1 MTNNLEAE
9 NAEFAAKK
17 WVWVADPQLGFIKGF
32 VVSEDGDKYTVNCG
46 DENRVIKI
54 DDTDKVNP
62 PKFNMASDMA
72 ELTFLSEAAV
82 IANLASRYKSDMI
95 YTYSGLFLVAINPYR
110 SLPIYDKDTIRS
122 YRNKHRDEVPP
133 HIFAITD
140 LAFQNMIEA
149 HENQSILVTGES
161 GAGKTENTKKVIQYL
176 AAVAQEGKHASA
188 NDSTFEDKILQAN
201 PILEAFGNAQ
211 TVRNN
216 NSSRF
221 GKFIRIEF
229 ERAGAI
235 AGAVIDWYL
244 LEKSRVISQN
254 SSERNY
260 HVFYQLLSGA
270 SEELREKLLIKD
282 SVNPADHSYLKGSN
296 HEIPGVNDK
305 AEFGVLQ
312 KSFQIMGFTEKEQHS
327 IFQTLSAILHL
338 GNIELAGEGSRASGV
353 NQARLVDISQA
364 ERLCHLL
371 GISTQQFVTSLLHPK
386 VKAGREWVQQNRS
399 TEQVRFSLDSL
410 AKSLYERTFGFIVDR
425 INACLQSGASD
436 TTFIGVLDIAGFEIF
451 QVNSF
456 EQLCINYTN
465 ERLQQFFNHHMFVLE
480 QEEYARENIEWKYV
494 DFGHDLQPTIDL
506 IEKPNPIGIFSCLDE
521 DCVMPKASDK
531 TFTEKL
537 HQLWDKK
544 SPKYKSSRLKQG
556 FVLTHYAA
564 DVEYS
569 TEGWLDKNKDPLN
582 ANVIELLVESSDS
595 HVRCLFQEEA
605 KEAARETSAR
615 SKGGKKGIF
624 RTVAQKHKEQLN
636 SLMTRLQAT
645 HPHFV
650 RCIIP
655 NHKKQPQSLDSLLV
669 LDQLR
674 CNGVLEGIRIARSG
688 FPNRLPFSDFK
699 SRYQVLVP
707 MPQGFMDGQK
717 ACQHILS
724 GLKMDTNLYRVGLT
738 KVFFKSG
745 VLAELEEQRES
756 CVREVIVRFQS
767 LARGCMTRRKFLKA
781 QHRHEAAQIIK
792 KNLSVYT
799 GLKDNKW
806 WKLYVKMR
814 PLLATSKD
822 IVERRAKDAEVKRLE
837 KKMADIVETRDGL
850 DERCRK
856 AESELAKIEEK
867 LTSERATAAD
877 KDEILRRS
885 QEKEAELS
893 AQLDEAYEDL
903 DQLET
908 QMEELLAA
916 KKRADEQT
924 DTLKKELDNGA
935 KLLSKLESE
944 KADLAASMA
953 AIEKELAEATEKHSN
968 GLSESESLNEQ
979 LSMIRNCVAMRE
991 AKIEELEGRL
1001 EESEKEL
1008 GSRLAA
1014 ATSGFDSAN
1023 RRIRELIREN
1033 KEVRDQLADLHATSF
1048 GYEKL
1053 VRKKEQEQAVLKAD
1067 IDRHVK
1073 DLEDISRQKHSL
1085 ETKQESVSAELA
1097 AANEEI
1103 KTLSANHEQLKQE
1116 LEKRRQE
1123 SESEEKQKAAQMM
1136 LETEALKE
1144 ELAKE
1149 RRKRTVAES
1158 EVSKTQNDLSR
1169 VKKEFSA
1176 KSSEVEGLQKSKQ
1189 SAEKEAA
1196 RLQSQVEKAQAAQ
1209 SAAERAL
1216 SKLVAD
1222 LKVAREEAAHLTRQ
1236 DKSREQSLK
1245 SQVENLRNES
1255 AKHRSLN
1262 ETLTAD
1268 AGAFKTRLDSLL
1280 AEKKTLTAQVAT
1292 LTSAAGADKDQLAV
1306 LREAIDVKNNQL
1318 TKLRNQVEA
1327 ETQARLAHVSQS
1339 SQAKQ
1344 VSDDQVAS
1352 LKRKLSE
1359 LETVHSTGEK
1369 QRERMAREIEDLKHH
1384 NTQDH
1389 KSALSQERLVT
1400 ELKAALEKERRER
1413 SETAVLRRKLQSQ
1426 VDSLTETVELRT
1438 SQVTALNRAVLG
1450 PNKPLPSDPESLERA
1465 ISSTVDLA
1473 TRLEESERRCKAL
1486 QDGKQLAEE
1495 QFRSAKQRWSA
1506 DTDSLTTRRSHE
1518 DINLTSYTSPSKTK
1532 RPLSVS
1538 AVSHLN
1544 RDATNGMDVKLK
1556 DKLATAELALSQALA
1571 KNKLLAKEAEEARSR
1586 SFVSSRDMSPERPSS
1601 KASNSSKPD
1610 MNFQLEAERSRNRD
1624 LQEDLQLYRQRA
1636 EEYYG
1641 KIESAEIAILK
1652 SSRAEEFAKQR
1663 CEEAESER
1671 SQLLA
1676 ERQQAETALIELQA
1690 EVRGLENQ
1698 LEDKEMEMA
1707 TLRRSHKRLETE
1719 QGRGIEGSKS
1729 ELAELTKT
1737 LAAETKNVSTLRHEN
1752 MMLQQASDAM
1762 KRQRELE
1769 RSEVK
1774 QWRDDHDRLAAQMH
1788 DLQQQ
1793 AQADEKANSEAQKR
1807 VASLLSQVQNLRTTM
1822 DEITTDRDQL
1832 LKDKRALETRVST
1845 MAVDLEGL
1853 LKSHDEAPLSR
1864 SASQVSPTQLR
1875 SAEKSAADALATLE
1889 RERKVMQLQKQESE
1903 KQAKELNLKVLD
1915 LESRLMTSGGGDTE
1929 TLRKRVTQLEKE
1941 LEEQQ
1946 SEMLADLK
1954 SSRGGDRQARELRDQ
1969 LDQRDQLVKRLQE
1982 ESAKSEAK
1990 VSRLVAAVE
1999 KAQGSESQ
2007 YQVVARRAERESR
2020 ELREKSLRLEKD
2032 LENWKSRLEAY
2043 VSNNS
2048 NFEPSFV

>member
-1 MTNNLEAE
+1 MT
-9 NAEFAAKK
+9 
-17 WVWVADPQLGFIKGF
+17 
-32 VVSEDGDKYTVNCG
+32 
-46 DENRVIKI
+46 
-54 DDTDKVNP
+54 
-62 PKFNMASDMA
+62 
-72 ELTFLSEAAV
+72 
-82 IANLASRYKSDMI
+82 
-95 YTYSGLFLVAINPYR
+95 
-110 SLPIYDKDTIRS
+110 
-122 YRNKHRDEVPP
+122 P

-140 LAFQNMIEA
+140 LAFQNMMEA

-176 AAVAQEGKHASA
+176 AAVAQEGKHASTS
-188 NDSTFEDKILQAN
+188 DSTFEDKILQAN

-235 AGAVIDWYL
+235 AGASIDWYL

-254 SSERNY
+254 SKERNY
-260 HVFYQLLSGA
+260 HVFYQLLAGA
-270 SEELREKLLIKD
+270 SAKLREELLIKD
-282 SVNPADHSYLKGSN
+282 NTKASDHSYLKGSN
-296 HEIPGVNDK
+296 YEIPGVNDR

-312 KSFQIMGFTEKEQHS
+312 KSFQIMGFTTAEQHS
-327 IFQTLSAILHL
+327 IFQILSAILHL
-338 GNIELAGEGSRASGV
+338 GNIELVGEGSRASGV

-386 VKAGREWVQQNRS
+386 VKAGKEWVQQNRS

-410 AKSLYERTFGFIVDR
+410 SKSLYERTFGFIVDR
-425 INACLQSGASD
+425 INACLQSDATD
-436 TTFIGVLDIAGFEIF
+436 TQFIGVLDIAGFEIF

-544 SPKYKSSRLKQG
+544 SPKYKAARLNQG

-595 HVRCLFQEEA
+595 HVRGLFQEEA
-605 KEAARETSAR
+605 KEAARETATR
-615 SKGGKKGIF
+615 GKGKKGMF
-624 RTVAQKHKEQLN
+624 RTVAQRHKEQLN
-636 SLMTRLQAT
+636 SLMTQLQAT

-655 NHKKQPQSLDSLLV
+655 NHKKQPKSLDSLLV

-707 MPQGFMDGQK
+707 MPQGFVDGQK

-756 CVREVIVRFQS
+756 CVRDVIVRFQAV
-767 LARGCMTRRKFLKA
+767 ARGCMTRRKFLKA
-781 QHRHEAAQIIK
+781 QHRHEAALIIK
-792 KNLSVYT
+792 QNLNVYSNLKN
-799 GLKDNKW
+799 NKW

-837 KKMADIVETRDGL
+837 KKMAGIEEDRESIS
-850 DERCRK
+850 ERCRK
-856 AESELAKIEEK
+856 AETELTKIQAKLEA
-867 LTSERATAAD
+867 ERATASD

-885 QEKEAELS
+885 QEKETELA
-893 AQLDEAYEDL
+893 AQLEEAYEDL

-908 QMEELLAA
+908 QLEELLAA

-924 DTLKKELDNGA
+924 DVLKKELDNGA
-935 KLLSKLESE
+935 KLLGKLESE
-944 KADLAASMA
+944 KTDLAAGMA
-953 AIEKELAEATEKHSN
+953 SIEKELSEVSQKHTSR
-968 GLSESESLNEQ
+968 LSESESLNEQ

-991 AKIEELEGRL
+991 AKIEELEARL

-1014 ATSGFDSAN
+1014 ASSGFDSAN

-1067 IDRHVK
+1067 LDRHVK
-1073 DLEDISRQKHSL
+1073 DLEDISRQKQSL
-1085 ETKQESVSAELA
+1085 ETKHESVSAELA

-1103 KTLSANHEQLKQE
+1103 KTLSANHDQLKKE
-1116 LEKRRQE
+1116 LEARRQE
-1123 SESEEKQKAAQMM
+1123 SESEDKQKTARML
-1136 LETEALKE
+1136 LETETLKE

-1149 RRKRTVAES
+1149 RRRRTVAES
-1158 EVSKTQNDLSR
+1158 EVAKHKGQLDRVAKELSE
-1169 VKKEFSA
+1169 K
-1176 KSSEVEGLQKSKQ
+1176 
-1189 SAEKEAA
+1189 SAEISELRLAREKAGKDVV

-1216 SKLVAD
+1216 GKVQSD
-1222 LKVAREEAAHLTRQ
+1222 LKLAQEQASDLSRQ
-1236 DKSREQSLK
+1236 DKSREMSHK
-1245 SQVENLRNES
+1245 SQLDTLRSETS
-1255 AKHRSLN
+1255 KHQSLN
-1262 ETLTAD
+1262 ESLQAD
-1268 AGAFKTRLDSLL
+1268 ATSAKSRLEGLL
-1280 AEKKTLTAQVAT
+1280 SEKKALAAQVAT
-1292 LTSAAGADKDQLAV
+1292 LTTSSASDKDTLAV

-1318 TKLRNQVEA
+1318 TKLRSQVES
-1327 ETQARLAHVSQS
+1327 ETQARLSQMS
-1339 SQAKQ
+1339 LASQAKQ
-1344 VSDDQVAS
+1344 HGDDIVSS
-1352 LKRKLSE
+1352 LKRKLAD
-1359 LETVHSTGEK
+1359 LETTHSTGEK
-1369 QRERMAREIEDLKHH
+1369 QRERLSREIEDLKHH

-1426 VDSLTETVELRT
+1426 VDSLSETLELRT
-1438 SQVTALNRAVLG
+1438 GQVMALNRAVLG
-1450 PNKPLPSDPESLERA
+1450 PNKPLPSDPDSLEKA
-1465 ISSTVDLA
+1465 ISSSVDLA
-1473 TRLEESERRCKAL
+1473 SRLEESERRCKAL

-1506 DTDSLTTRRSHE
+1506 DTDSFSSRRAHD
-1518 DINLTSYTSPSKTK
+1518 DINLTSYTSPKAK

-1544 RDATNGMDVKLK
+1544 RDKEKFDHADKLH
-1556 DKLATAELALSQALA
+1556 DKLAAAELALSQALA
-1571 KNKLLAKEAEEARSR
+1571 KNKHLSKEADEAKEKLRSQGT
-1586 SFVSSRDMSPERPSS
+1586 VSSRSMRDASPERLSS
-1601 KASNSSKPD
+1601 KGSITPD
-1610 MNFQLEAERSRNRD
+1610 VTFQLESERSRNRD

-1636 EEYYG
+1636 DEYYG
-1641 KIESAEIAILK
+1641 KIESAEIAVLK
-1652 SSRAEEFAKQR
+1652 SSRAEDFAKQR
-1663 CEEAESER
+1663 CQEAESER
-1671 SQLLA
+1671 TQLLA
-1676 ERQQAETALIELQA
+1676 ERQEAETALIELQA

-1698 LEDKEMEMA
+1698 LEDKAMEVA
-1707 TLRRSHKRLETE
+1707 TLKRSHKRLESE
-1719 QGRGIEGSKS
+1719 HGRGAEGSRNEVE
-1729 ELAELTKT
+1729 ELSRN
-1737 LAAETKNVSTLRHEN
+1737 LAAESRTVSSLKQQN
-1752 MMLQQASDAM
+1752 MMLQQQTDTM
-1762 KRQRELE
+1762 KRQREQE
-1769 RSEVK
+1769 QADTK
-1774 QWRDDHDRLAAQMH
+1774 KWRDEHDHIVAQMA
-1788 DLQQQ
+1788 DIQQQ
-1793 AQADEKANSEAQKR
+1793 ALTDERANAEAQKR

-1832 LKDKRALETRVST
+1832 LKDKRALESRVST

-1853 LKSHDEAPLSR
+1853 LKSHDTASVTRTP
-1864 SASQVSPTQLR
+1864 SQVSATQLR
-1875 SAEKSAADALATLE
+1875 AAEKSAADAIASLE
-1889 RERKVMQLQKQESE
+1889 RERKVMLSQKRDSE
-1903 KQAKELNLKVLD
+1903 ERSKELNLKVLD
-1915 LESRLMTSGGGDTE
+1915 LESRLKSSSNGE
-1929 TLRKRVTQLEKE
+1929 AESLRKQVAALEKE
-1941 LEEQQ
+1941 LQEQQ
-1946 SEMLADLK
+1946 TDILADFK
-1954 SSRGGDRQARELRDQ
+1954 SSRGDRQAKDLRDQ
-1969 LDQRDQLVKRLQE
+1969 LTQRDTLVKRLQE
-1982 ESAKSEAK
+1982 EASKSEAK
-1990 VSRLVAAVE
+1990 VGRLVEAVE

-2007 YQVVARRAERESR
+2007 YQIVARRAERESR
-2020 ELREKSLRLEKD
+2020 DLREKSLRLEKD
-2032 LENWKSRLEAY
+2032 LENWKSRLDAY
-2043 VSNNS
+2043 VNNGSNY
-2048 NFEPSFV
+2048 ETPFV

>member
-1 MTNNLEAE
+1 MT
-9 NAEFAAKK
+9 
-17 WVWVADPQLGFIKGF
+17 W
-32 VVSEDGDKYTVNCG
+32 
-46 DENRVIKI
+46 
-54 DDTDKVNP
+54 
-62 PKFNMASDMA
+62 
-72 ELTFLSEAAV
+72 LTQ
-82 IANLASRYKSDMI
+82 
-95 YTYSGLFLVAINPYR
+95 TYSGLFLVAINPYR
-110 SLPIYDKDTIRS
+110 SLPIYDKDTVRS

-140 LAFQNMIEA
+140 LAFQNMMEA

-176 AAVAQEGKHASA
+176 AAVAQEGGKHSSAS
-188 NDSTFEDKILQAN
+188 DCTFEDKILQAN

-254 SSERNY
+254 SRERNY

-270 SEELREKLLIKD
+270 SAELREELLIKD
-282 SVNPADHSYLKGSN
+282 NVSPGDHSYLKGSN
-296 HEIPGVNDK
+296 HVIPGVNDK

-312 KSFQIMGFTEKEQHS
+312 KSFQIMGFTDKEQHS

-338 GNIELAGEGSRASGV
+338 GNIELAGEGSRGSGV

-425 INACLQSGASD
+425 INTCLQSGASD
-436 TTFIGVLDIAGFEIF
+436 TQFIGVLDIAGFEIF

-582 ANVIELLVESSDS
+582 ANVIELLVESSDA

-605 KEAARETSAR
+605 KEAAKEASAR
-615 SKGGKKGIF
+615 GGKAGGKKGMF

-655 NHKKQPQSLDSLLV
+655 NHKKQPQSLDSVLV

-756 CVREVIVRFQS
+756 CVRDVIVRFQS

-781 QHRHEAAQIIK
+781 QHRHEAALIIK

-799 GLKDNKW
+799 HLKDNKW

-837 KKMADIVETRDGL
+837 KKMADIVETRDSL

-856 AESELAKIEEK
+856 AETELAKIEEK
-867 LTSERATAAD
+867 LSSERATAAD

-885 QEKEAELS
+885 QAKEAELS

-924 DTLKKELDNGA
+924 DSLKRELDNGA
-935 KLLSKLESE
+935 KLLGKLESE
-944 KADLAASMA
+944 KTDLASSMA
-953 AIEKELAEATEKHSN
+953 SIEQELAEATEKHSSR
-968 GLSESESLNEQ
+968 LTESESLNEQ

-991 AKIEELEGRL
+991 AKIEELEARL

-1067 IDRHVK
+1067 LDRHVK
-1073 DLEDISRQKHSL
+1073 DLADISRQKQSL
-1085 ETKQESVSAELA
+1085 ETKHESVSAELA

-1116 LEKRRQE
+1116 LETRRQE
-1123 SESEEKQKAAQMM
+1123 SESEEKQKTAQMM

-1149 RRKRTVAES
+1149 RRRRSVAES
-1158 EVSKTQNDLSR
+1158 EVTKTKGEVSR
-1169 VKKEFSA
+1169 VKGELAA
-1176 KSSEVEGLQKSKQ
+1176 KSEEVSDLQQSKKTA
-1189 SAEKEAA
+1189 SDEVV
-1196 RLQSQVEKAQAAQ
+1196 RLQSQVERAQAAQ

-1216 SKLVAD
+1216 SKVEAD
-1222 LKVAREEAAHLTRQ
+1222 LKVAQEEAAHLTRQ
-1236 DKSREQSLK
+1236 DKSRELSLK
-1245 SQVENLRNES
+1245 NQLESLRNES
-1255 AKHRSLN
+1255 SKHRSMN
-1262 ETLTAD
+1262 EALTAD
-1268 AGAFKTRLDSLL
+1268 AGSFKTRLDALL
-1280 AEKKTLTAQVAT
+1280 TEKKTLKDQIAT
-1292 LTSAAGADKDQLAV
+1292 LTSSSGADKDQLAV

-1318 TKLRNQVEA
+1318 TKLRSQVEA

-1344 VSDDQVAS
+1344 QSDDAVAS

-1359 LETVHSTGEK
+1359 LETVHGTGEK

-1438 SQVTALNRAVLG
+1438 QQVTALNRAVLG

-1506 DTDSLTTRRSHE
+1506 DTDNLSSRRSHE
-1518 DINLTSYTSPSKTK
+1518 DINLTSYTSPSKSK

-1544 RDATNGMDVKLK
+1544 RDANGGVDKLK
-1556 DKLATAELALSQALA
+1556 EKLASAELALSQALA
-1571 KNKLLAKEAEEARSR
+1571 KNKLLAKDAEEARSR
-1586 SFVSSRDMSPERPSS
+1586 STTRDMSPERPSS
-1601 KASNSSKPD
+1601 KASISSKPD

-1624 LQEDLQLYRQRA
+1624 LQEDLHLYRQRA
-1636 EEYYG
+1636 DEYYG

-1676 ERQQAETALIELQA
+1676 EREKAETALISLQS
-1690 EVRGLENQ
+1690 EVRTLENQ
-1698 LEDKEMEMA
+1698 LEDKEMEVA

-1719 QGRGIEGSKS
+1719 QGRGLAGSKS
-1729 ELAELTKT
+1729 ELDELTKT
-1737 LAAETKNVSTLRHEN
+1737 LAAETKTAASLRQQN
-1752 MMLQQASDAM
+1752 LLLQQQTEAM
-1762 KRQRELE
+1762 KRQREHE
-1769 RSEVK
+1769 QSEAQ
-1774 QWRDDHDRLAAQMH
+1774 QWHDEHDRLAAQMH

-1793 AQADEKANSEAQKR
+1793 AQADERANSEAQKR

-1822 DEITTDRDQL
+1822 DEITSDRDQL
-1832 LKDKRALETRVST
+1832 LKDKRSLESRVST

-1853 LKSHDEAPLSR
+1853 LKSHGEAPLSR
-1864 SASQVSPTQLR
+1864 SASSQSSVSSTQLR
-1875 SAEKSAADALATLE
+1875 TAEKSAADALATLE
-1889 RERKVMQLQKQESE
+1889 RERKAMQTQKRDSE
-1903 KQAKELNLKVLD
+1903 QQTKALNLKILE
-1915 LESRLMTSGGGDTE
+1915 LESRLMSSGGSDTE
-1929 TLRKRVTQLEKE
+1929 TLRQRVSQLEKE
-1941 LEEQQ
+1941 LQQQQ

-1990 VSRLVAAVE
+1990 VGRLVAAVE

-2043 VSNNS
+2043 VNNS
-2048 NFEPSFV
+2048 SNYEPSFV

>member
-17 WVWVADPQLGFIKGF
+17 WVWVADDKLGFLKGF
-32 VVSEDGDKYTVNCG
+32 VVSEEGDKYTVNCG
-46 DENRVIKI
+46 DENRVVKI
-54 DDTDKVNP
+54 NDTDKVNP

-110 SLPIYDKDTIRS
+110 SLPIYDRDTVRS

-140 LAFQNMIEA
+140 LAFQNMMEA

-188 NDSTFEDKILQAN
+188 SDCTFEDKILQAN

-254 SSERNY
+254 SRERNY

-270 SEELREKLLIKD
+270 SAELREELLIKD
-282 SVNPADHSYLKGSN
+282 NTNPADHSYLKGSN
-296 HEIPGVNDK
+296 YEIPGVNDK

-312 KSFQIMGFTEKEQHS
+312 KSFQIMGFTDEEQHS

-338 GNIELAGEGSRASGV
+338 GNIELAGEGSRGSGV

-371 GISTQQFVTSLLHPK
+371 GISTQQFVTGLLHPK

-436 TTFIGVLDIAGFEIF
+436 TQFIGVLDIAGFEIF

-582 ANVIELLVESSDS
+582 ANVIELLVESSDA
-595 HVRCLFQEEA
+595 HVRTLFQEEA

-615 SKGGKKGIF
+615 GKGGKKGIF

-756 CVREVIVRFQS
+756 CVRDVIVRFQS
-767 LARGCMTRRKFLKA
+767 LARGCMTRRKFLRA
-781 QHRHEAAQIIK
+781 QHRHEAALIIK

-799 GLKDNKW
+799 HLKENKW

-837 KKMADIVETRDGL
+837 KKMADIAETRDSL

-856 AESELAKIEEK
+856 AETELAKIEEK
-867 LTSERATAAD
+867 LSAERATAAD

-935 KLLSKLESE
+935 KLLGKLEAE
-944 KADLAASMA
+944 KTDLATSMA
-953 AIEKELAEATEKHSN
+953 SVERELAEATEKHSSR
-968 GLSESESLNEQ
+968 LTESESLNEQ

-991 AKIEELEGRL
+991 AKIEELEARL

-1067 IDRHVK
+1067 LDRHVQ
-1073 DLEDISRQKHSL
+1073 DLADISRQKQSL
-1085 ETKQESVSAELA
+1085 ETKHESVSAELA

-1103 KTLSANHEQLKQE
+1103 RTLSANHEQLKQE
-1116 LEKRRQE
+1116 LETRRQE
-1123 SESEEKQKAAQMM
+1123 SASEEKQKSAQML

-1149 RRKRTVAES
+1149 RRRRTVAES
-1158 EVSKTQNDLSR
+1158 EVSKTQNEVSR
-1169 VKKEFSA
+1169 VKAEFSA
-1176 KSSEVEGLQKSKQ
+1176 KSAEIAELHKSKQ
-1189 SAEKEAA
+1189 AADKDVA

-1216 SKLVAD
+1216 SKVEAD
-1222 LKVAREEAAHLTRQ
+1222 LKAAQDQAAQLTRQ
-1236 DKSREQSLK
+1236 DKSRELSLK
-1245 SQVENLRNES
+1245 SQLESLRNES
-1255 AKHRSLN
+1255 AKHRTQN
-1262 ETLTAD
+1262 EALTAD
-1268 AGAFKTRLDSLL
+1268 ASSFKSRLDALL
-1280 AEKKTLTAQVAT
+1280 TEKKKLAAQIAT
-1292 LTSAAGADKDQLAV
+1292 LTTASGADKDQLAV

-1318 TKLRNQVEA
+1318 TKLRSQVES

-1344 VSDDQVAS
+1344 AADDVVAS
-1352 LKRKLSE
+1352 LKRKLAE
-1359 LETVHSTGEK
+1359 LETTHSTGQK

-1506 DTDSLTTRRSHE
+1506 DTDNLTSRRSHE
-1518 DINLTSYTSPSKTK
+1518 DINLTSYTSPKTK

-1544 RDATNGMDVKLK
+1544 RDNGVDAKLK
-1556 DKLATAELALSQALA
+1556 EKLASAELALSQALA

-1586 SFVSSRDMSPERPSS
+1586 SVARDLSPERPSS
-1601 KASNSSKPD
+1601 KASISSKPD
-1610 MNFQLEAERSRNRD
+1610 MHFQLEAERSRNRD

-1636 EEYYG
+1636 DEYYG

-1676 ERQQAETALIELQA
+1676 ERQKAETALIELQA

-1698 LEDKEMEMA
+1698 LEDKDMEVA

-1719 QGRGIEGSKS
+1719 QGRGLEGSKS
-1729 ELAELTKT
+1729 ELAELSKT
-1737 LAAETKNVSTLRHEN
+1737 LAAETKNAASLRQQN
-1752 MMLQQASDAM
+1752 MLLQQQSDAM

-1769 RSEVK
+1769 QSEAK
-1774 QWRDDHDRLAAQMH
+1774 QWRDEHDHLVAQMH

-1832 LKDKRALETRVST
+1832 LKDKRALESRVST

-1853 LKSHDEAPLSR
+1853 LKSHGEPLSR
-1864 SASQVSPTQLR
+1864 SASSVSSTQLR
-1875 SAEKSAADALATLE
+1875 TAEKSAADALATLE
-1889 RERKVMQLQKQESE
+1889 RERKVMQTQKRDSE
-1903 KQAKELNLKVLD
+1903 QQTKALNLKILD
-1915 LESRLMTSGGGDTE
+1915 LESRLMSSGGSETE
-1929 TLRKRVTQLEKE
+1929 SLRKRVSQLERE
-1941 LEEQQ
+1941 LKEQQ
-1946 SEMLADLK
+1946 SDMLADLK

-2043 VSNNS
+2043 VNNNS
-2048 NFEPSFV
+2048 GYEPSFV

>member
-1 MTNNLEAE
+1 M
-9 NAEFAAKK
+9 
-17 WVWVADPQLGFIKGF
+17 
-32 VVSEDGDKYTVNCG
+32 
-46 DENRVIKI
+46 
-54 DDTDKVNP
+54 
-62 PKFNMASDMA
+62 
-72 ELTFLSEAAV
+72 
-82 IANLASRYKSDMI
+82 
-95 YTYSGLFLVAINPYR
+95 
-110 SLPIYDKDTIRS
+110 
-122 YRNKHRDEVPP
+122 
-133 HIFAITD
+133 
-140 LAFQNMIEA
+140 EA

-176 AAVAQEGKHASA
+176 AAVAQEGKHASP
-188 NDSTFEDKILQAN
+188 DDCTFEDKILQAN

-229 ERAGAI
+229 ERAGSI

-270 SEELREKLLIKD
+270 SAELRDKLLIKD
-282 SVNPADHSYLKGSN
+282 QVKPAEHSYLKNSN
-296 HEIPGVNDK
+296 YEIPGVNDK
-305 AEFGVLQ
+305 AEFSILQ
-312 KSFQIMGFTEKEQHS
+312 KSFQIMGFTEAEQHS

-338 GNIELAGEGSRASGV
+338 GNIELAGEGSRGSGV

-436 TTFIGVLDIAGFEIF
+436 TQFIGVLDIAGFEIF

-582 ANVIELLVESSDS
+582 ANVIELLVESSDA
-595 HVRCLFQEEA
+595 HVRELFQEEA
-605 KEAARETSAR
+605 KEAARDSSAR
-615 SKGGKKGIF
+615 GKGKKGIF

-707 MPQGFMDGQK
+707 MPQGFIDGQK

-756 CVREVIVRFQS
+756 CVRDVIVRFQS

-781 QHRHEAAQIIK
+781 QHRHEAALIIK
-792 KNLSVYT
+792 KNLTVYT
-799 GLKDNKW
+799 NLKDNKW

-822 IVERRAKDAEVKRLE
+822 IVERRVKDAEVKRLE
-837 KKMADIVETRDGL
+837 KKMADVVEARDDL
-850 DERCRK
+850 NERCRK
-856 AESELAKIEEK
+856 AETELAKIEEK
-867 LTSERATAAD
+867 LEAQRATAED

-885 QEKEAELS
+885 QAKEAELA

-916 KKRADEQT
+916 KKKADEQT

-944 KADLAASMA
+944 KGELASSMA
-953 AIEKELAEATEKHSN
+953 SIEKELAEATEQHSER
-968 GLSESESLNEQ
+968 LTESESLNEQ

-1067 IDRHVK
+1067 LDRHVK
-1073 DLEDISRQKHSL
+1073 DLADISRQKLGL
-1085 ETKQESVSAELA
+1085 ETKHESVSAELA

-1116 LEKRRQE
+1116 LETRRQE
-1123 SESEEKQKAAQMM
+1123 SASEEKQKAAQMM

-1149 RRKRTVAES
+1149 RRKRSVAES
-1158 EVSKTQNDLSR
+1158 EVSKTKGEMTRVQKEVGAKLEQLS
-1169 VKKEFSA
+1169 E
-1176 KSSEVEGLQKSKQ
+1176 LQKAKEV
-1189 SAEKEAA
+1189 AEKDTI

-1209 SAAERAL
+1209 SVAERAL
-1216 SKLVAD
+1216 SKVEED
-1222 LKVAREEAAHLTRQ
+1222 LKLAQEQAAQLTRQ
-1236 DKSREQSLK
+1236 DKSRELNLK
-1245 SQVENLRNES
+1245 NQLETLRNES
-1255 AKHRSLN
+1255 TKHRTLN
-1262 ETLTAD
+1262 EALTAD
-1268 AGAFKTRLDSLL
+1268 AGSFKTRLDSLIN
-1280 AEKKTLTAQVAT
+1280 EKKTLQGHIST
-1292 LTSAAGADKDQLAV
+1292 LTTASGADKDQLAV

-1318 TKLRNQVEA
+1318 TKLRSQVEA

-1344 VSDDQVAS
+1344 LADDAVAS

-1359 LETVHSTGEK
+1359 LETVHASGEK

-1400 ELKAALEKERRER
+1400 ELRSALEKERRER

-1426 VDSLTETVELRT
+1426 VETLSETVELRT

-1473 TRLEESERRCKAL
+1473 TRLEDSERRCKAL

-1506 DTDSLTTRRSHE
+1506 DTDSLASRRSHE
-1518 DINLTSYTSPSKTK
+1518 DINLTSYTSPSKSK

-1538 AVSHLN
+1538 ATSHLN
-1544 RDATNGMDVKLK
+1544 RDNGMDVKMK
-1556 DKLATAELALSQALA
+1556 EKLASVELALEKALA
-1571 KNKLLAKEAEEARSR
+1571 RNKQLTEEMRTSARTT
-1586 SFVSSRDMSPERPSS
+1586 RDMSPERPTS
-1601 KASNSSKPD
+1601 KASISSKPD

-1624 LQEDLQLYRQRA
+1624 LQDDLQLYRQRA

-1676 ERQQAETALIELQA
+1676 ERQKAETALIELQS

-1698 LEDKEMEMA
+1698 LEDKEMEVA

-1729 ELAELTKT
+1729 EVAELTKS
-1737 LAAETKNVSTLRHEN
+1737 LAAESKALSSLKQQN
-1752 MMLQQASDAM
+1752 MMLQQQSDAM

-1769 RSEVK
+1769 QSEAK
-1774 QWRDDHDRLAAQMH
+1774 QWRDEHDHLSAQME
-1788 DLQQQ
+1788 DLKQQ
-1793 AQADEKANSEAQKR
+1793 AHADEKANAEAQKR

-1832 LKDKRALETRVST
+1832 LKDKKSLEGRVST

-1853 LKSHDEAPLSR
+1853 LKSHDTSR
-1864 SASQVSPTQLR
+1864 PSSVSSSQLK

-1889 RERKVMQLQKQESE
+1889 RERKVMQTQKRDSE
-1903 KQAKELNLKVLD
+1903 QQTKTLNLKILD
-1915 LESRLMTSGGGDTE
+1915 LESRLMSSGGSDTE
-1929 TLRKRVTQLEKE
+1929 SLRKRVSQLEQE
-1941 LEEQQ
+1941 LQQQQ
-1946 SEMLADLK
+1946 SDMLADMK

-1990 VSRLVAAVE
+1990 VGRLVAAVE

-2043 VSNNS
+2043 VNNS
-2048 NFEPSFV
+2048 SNYEPSFV

>member
-17 WVWVADPQLGFIKGF
+17 WVWVADPTVGFIKGF
-32 VVSEDGDKYTVNCG
+32 VVSEEGDNYTVNCG
-46 DENRVIKI
+46 DENRVVKI
-54 DDTDKVNP
+54 NDTDKVNP

-140 LAFQNMIEA
+140 LAFQNMMEA

-176 AAVAQEGKHASA
+176 AAVAQEGRHAA
-188 NDSTFEDKILQAN
+188 ADDCTFEDKILQAN

-254 SSERNY
+254 SRERNY

-270 SEELREKLLIKD
+270 SAELREQLLIKD

-296 HEIPGVNDK
+296 YEIPGVNDK

-312 KSFQIMGFTEKEQHS
+312 KSFQIMGFTDKEQHS

-338 GNIELAGEGSRASGV
+338 GNIELAGEGTRGSGV

-371 GISTQQFVTSLLHPK
+371 GISTQQFVTCLLHPK

-425 INACLQSGASD
+425 INTCLQSGASD
-436 TTFIGVLDIAGFEIF
+436 TQFIGVLDIAGFEIF

-595 HVRCLFQEEA
+595 HIRCLFQEEA

-615 SKGGKKGIF
+615 GKGGKKGIF

-756 CVREVIVRFQS
+756 CVRDVIVRFQS

-781 QHRHEAAQIIK
+781 QHRHEAALIIK
-792 KNLSVYT
+792 KNLSVYRH
-799 GLKDNKW
+799 LKDNKW

-837 KKMADIVETRDGL
+837 KKMADIVETRDSL

-856 AESELAKIEEK
+856 AETELAKIEEK

-893 AQLDEAYEDL
+893 AQLEEAYEDL

-944 KADLAASMA
+944 KTDLATSMA
-953 AIEKELAEATEKHSN
+953 SIEKELAEATEKHSN
-968 GLSESESLNEQ
+968 RLTESESLNEQ

-991 AKIEELEGRL
+991 AKIEELESRL

-1067 IDRHVK
+1067 LDRHVK
-1073 DLEDISRQKHSL
+1073 DLEDISRQKQSL
-1085 ETKQESVSAELA
+1085 ETKHESVSAELA

-1116 LEKRRQE
+1116 LETRRQE

-1149 RRKRTVAES
+1149 RRRRTVAES
-1158 EVSKTQNDLSR
+1158 EASKTQNEVSR
-1169 VKKEFSA
+1169 VKSELSA

-1189 SAEKEAA
+1189 SADKEVK

-1216 SKLVAD
+1216 SKVEAD
-1222 LKVAREEAAHLTRQ
+1222 LKVAQDEAAHLTRQ
-1236 DKSREQSLK
+1236 DKSRELSLK
-1245 SQVENLRNES
+1245 SQVESLRNES
-1255 AKHRSLN
+1255 AKHRTLN
-1262 ETLTAD
+1262 EALTAD
-1268 AGAFKTRLDSLL
+1268 AGSFKTRLDAL
-1280 AEKKTLTAQVAT
+1280 ATEKKALTSQIAT
-1292 LTSAAGADKDQLAV
+1292 LTSASGADKDQLAV

-1318 TKLRNQVEA
+1318 TKLRSQVEA

-1339 SQAKQ
+1339 SQEKQ
-1344 VSDDQVAS
+1344 QSDDHVAS

-1359 LETVHSTGEK
+1359 LETVYSTGEK

-1450 PNKPLPSDPESLERA
+1450 PNKPLPSDPESLEKA

-1506 DTDSLTTRRSHE
+1506 DTDNLSSRRSHE

-1544 RDATNGMDVKLK
+1544 RDSNGMDAKLK
-1556 DKLATAELALSQALA
+1556 EKLAAAELALSQALA

-1586 SFVSSRDMSPERPSS
+1586 SHVSARDMSPERPSS
-1601 KASNSSKPD
+1601 KASISSKPD

-1663 CEEAESER
+1663 CQEAESER

-1676 ERQQAETALIELQA
+1676 ERQKAETALIELQA

-1698 LEDKEMEMA
+1698 LEDKEMEVA

-1719 QGRGIEGSKS
+1719 QGRGLEGSKS

-1737 LAAETKNVSTLRHEN
+1737 LAAETKNVSSLRQQN
-1752 MMLQQASDAM
+1752 MMLQQQTDAM

-1769 RSEVK
+1769 QSEAK
-1774 QWRDDHDRLAAQMH
+1774 QWRDEHDRLAAQVH

-1822 DEITTDRDQL
+1822 DEIATDRDQL
-1832 LKDKRALETRVST
+1832 LKDKRALESRVST
-1845 MAVDLEGL
+1845 MAVDLESL
-1853 LKSHDEAPLSR
+1853 LKSHGETPLSR
-1864 SASQVSPTQLR
+1864 TSSQVSSTQLR
-1875 SAEKSAADALATLE
+1875 TAEKSAADALAALE
-1889 RERKVMQLQKQESE
+1889 RERRVMQTQKRESE
-1903 KQAKELNLKVLD
+1903 QQTKELNLKILD
-1915 LESRLMTSGGGDTE
+1915 LESRLLSSGGGDTE
-1929 TLRKRVTQLEKE
+1929 ALRKRVSQLEKE
-1941 LEEQQ
+1941 LQQQQ
-1946 SEMLADLK
+1946 SDMLADLK

-1990 VSRLVAAVE
+1990 VNRLVEAVE

-2043 VSNNS
+2043 VNNNS